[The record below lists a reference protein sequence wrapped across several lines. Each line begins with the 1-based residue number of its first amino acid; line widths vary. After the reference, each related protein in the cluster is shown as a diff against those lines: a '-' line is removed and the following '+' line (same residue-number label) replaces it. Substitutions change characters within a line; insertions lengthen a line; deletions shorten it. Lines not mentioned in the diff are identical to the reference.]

1 MSPKIRS
8 GYLSWAGWFHR
19 LMNVRI
25 IPNMLEKGQR
35 FPRFGSS
42 PTFWPQNCHG
52 TCGCHLDNQ
61 HVMRL
66 KVYQK
71 SNLLPSWTWLVLI
84 IEPIS
89 YVKHMSYVNVYVIS
103 LTAILLF
110 PRLCPAHFPP
120 VSRANYTVTI
130 HQWQESQILLSTGTV
145 STRLLLS
152 GKYLIFW

>member
-1 MSPKIRS
+1 MSPKIWS

-19 LMNVRI
+19 LMNARI
-25 IPNMLEKGQR
+25 IPNILEKGQR

-42 PTFWPQNCHG
+42 STFWPQNCPG

-61 HVMRL
+61 HVTRL

-71 SNLLPSWTWLVLI
+71 SNLPPSWTWPVLI
-84 IEPIS
+84 TEPIS
-89 YVKHMSYVNVYVIS
+89 YVRHMSYVNAYVIS
-103 LTAILLF
+103 LTAMLLF
-110 PRLCPAHFPP
+110 PRLCPFP
-120 VSRANYTVTI
+120 SCLKTANYPVTN
-130 HQWQESQILLSTGTV
+130 HQCQESQILLSTGTV